1 MSGGVAHLEAKL
13 ARIDEAMRMRVAAA
27 EEAAASRGDGQY
39 FAVSRAAQLEAEL
52 SRIDDDDAEATR
64 MRSSMDAAARDECD
78 ERYRESSRV
87 AYLEAKLDGIDEALR
102 SMEAKLDA
110 QIDVVDMLIDD
121 RRGFD
126 DDDIEGGVD
135 DEDDDYDPPPPLS
148 SFDEYVGFREREP
161 PMPPP
166 PPRFV
171 ERRGP
176 PPLPLP
182 PPPLPPPSPPPPPP
196 PREGYGDPRR
206 AIDDGR
212 AYYQERNY
220 GREDIASSSQRQS
233 GKSAN
238 ERSEGHYYDQ
248 RNDSFISAFSKM
260 DNQRRREFRPFADE
274 RLRGNAIGAND
285 DARSSR
291 GVRSPPNRGYSSM
304 PPPSMMMPEYFD
316 GMPYFRDEDGPMMM
330 MEEDGDYYYD
340 NGMYQF

>member
-1 MSGGVAHLEAKL
+1 
-13 ARIDEAMRMRVAAA
+13 
-27 EEAAASRGDGQY
+27 
-39 FAVSRAAQLEAEL
+39 
-52 SRIDDDDAEATR
+52 
-64 MRSSMDAAARDECD
+64 MDAAARDGYD
-78 ERYRESSRV
+78 ERYRESLRV

-102 SMEAKLDA
+102 SMEVKLDA

-126 DDDIEGGVD
+126 DGDIEGDID

-176 PPLPLP
+176 PSLP
-182 PPPLPPPSPPPPPP
+182 PPPPHPPPPPPP
-196 PREGYGDPRR
+196 PREGHGDPRR

-238 ERSEGHYYDQ
+238 ERSEGHHYDQ
-248 RNDSFISAFSKM
+248 RNESFISAFSKM

-274 RLRGNAIGAND
+274 RLRGNAVGAND

-291 GVRSPPNRGYSSM
+291 GVRSPPNRGYSPM
-304 PPPSMMMPEYFD
+304 PLPPMMMPEYFD
-316 GMPYFRDEDGPMMM
+316 GMPYFCDEDGPMMM
-330 MEEDGDYYYD
+330 MEGDGDGDYYYD